1 MVSKAELRSSET
13 KMVDLP
19 RSADCLMLLRMNSIG
34 QFLLSS
40 PGGLP
45 TGVG

>member
-19 RSADCLMLLRMNSIG
+19 RSADYLMLVKVNRRTVS
-34 QFLLSS
+34 
-40 PGGLP
+40 
-45 TGVG
+45 VE